1 MCVGLTGPGGRTHV
15 QFKLCGKAIEITTL
29 LVTGPMVLAETRE
42 NKEVKNKYNINSG
55 VEIYLKFDEEE
66 IDAIIRGRQ
75 SSKTKNF

>member
-1 MCVGLTGPGGRTHV
+1 M

-55 VEIYLKFDEEE
+55 VEIYLKFEEEE